1 MCQLLDSHTLASSPP
16 EETHK
21 WSTKDVYYREKHM
34 LQTRDKNTLEI
45 FGASKTTRITPNR
58 CPQLQLKS
66 GSLFCEIRN
75 FLTLRLEG
83 RANIFAD
90 GCQEQIAGHELVFS
104 NQIIFCRGNS
114 YRKSF
119 GPELAGHWFSKET
132 NWPRK
137 QPVCFAPKY
146 LDPCC
151 LAHIQSPGTNA
162 RPRRPIAAWK
172 IYSQWSTH
180 VATWHVDWMHCNRV
194 LQGSNLSPCP
204 KSSNLVKCQA
214 GFITHSS
221 RYLYI
226 MSTKRSVLYVFGE
239 RLHQP

>member
-1 MCQLLDSHTLASSPP
+1 M
-16 EETHK
+16 
-21 WSTKDVYYREKHM
+21 YYREKTCCKPGTKILWSFQNHQNHAKSM
-34 LQTRDKNTLEI
+34 PSATAKIRKFVLWN
-45 FGASKTTRITPNR
+45 
-58 CPQLQLKS
+58 PQLFDLETRGTSQHFGS
-66 GSLFCEIRN
+66 GF
-75 FLTLRLEG
+75 
-83 RANIFAD
+83 
-90 GCQEQIAGHELVFS
+90 QEQITGNELVFS
-104 NQIIFCRGNS
+104 NHIIFCRGNS

-137 QPVCFAPKY
+137 PPVCFAAKY

-180 VATWHVDWMHCNRV
+180 VATWHFDWMHCNRV
-194 LQGSNLSPCP
+194 FQGSNLSPCP

-214 GFITHSS
+214 GFITRSLRLS
-221 RYLYI
+221 RL
-226 MSTKRSVLYVFGE
+226 
-239 RLHQP
+239 